1 MIYYTEAAFDK
12 LDTNPFGGVSYDE
25 SWILLR
31 LTDQGD
37 FYLTTGNGGHRL
49 FQFVLNKKSPH
60 WQYHFMDFIEYESR
74 LGKNIIVAAHK
85 DDIEEAEKVYS
96 GHNIGDKYLRKYE
109 KPFLVHST
117 DAESYKKIVKCGC
130 LKSWNLL
137 KSENSIGESEPI
149 GKLLGDPEDY
159 SDYIMFSDGG
169 YFNELVVMS
178 KQKGE
183 ISSDVNAEYRAG
195 ARMYFSAERIAADGL
210 LLRDGAHLKVRR
222 TLALKKYLVWTATP
236 KILGISEITTPRE
249 FGEKADNCFFE
260 FIKRT

>member
-1 MIYYTEAAFDK
+1 
-12 LDTNPFGGVSYDE
+12 
-25 SWILLR
+25 
-31 LTDQGD
+31 
-37 FYLTTGNGGHRL
+37 
-49 FQFVLNKKSPH
+49 
-60 WQYHFMDFIEYESR
+60 
-74 LGKNIIVAAHK
+74 
-85 DDIEEAEKVYS
+85 
-96 GHNIGDKYLRKYE
+96 
-109 KPFLVHST
+109 
-117 DAESYKKIVKCGC
+117 
-130 LKSWNLL
+130 
-137 KSENSIGESEPI
+137 
-149 GKLLGDPEDY
+149 
-159 SDYIMFSDGG
+159 MFSDGG